1 MLCQGSILPPQ
12 TFRFTGPQL
21 HGPSASDDLEVP
33 LQFPVGDAVQPL
45 APFPFAGCGE
55 VVDEVV
61 AEPVARH
68 LRLLEDAT
76 GLDKRAW
83 RAPDVLVAM
92 VGAAD
97 GLRRE
102 CQALLDAV

>member
-68 LRLLEDAT
+68 LDAFKIRRGSINGRG
-76 GLDKRAW
+76 GLGAFSARW
-83 RAPDVLVAM
+83 LVA
-92 VGAAD
+92 VSGFGRAF
-97 GLRRE
+97 E
-102 CQALLDAV
+102 